1 MTMNKELMQG
11 SGTHVYLFH
20 TVTLCLKLCLYYQ
33 DLKIGEGKYASSSE
47 AV

>member
-20 TVTLCLKLCLYYQ
+20 IATLCWKMCLYYQ